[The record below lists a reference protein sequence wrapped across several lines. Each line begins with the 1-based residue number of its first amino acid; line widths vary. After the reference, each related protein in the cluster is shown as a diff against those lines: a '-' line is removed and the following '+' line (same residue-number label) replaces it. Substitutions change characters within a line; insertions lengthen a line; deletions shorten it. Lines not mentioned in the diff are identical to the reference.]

1 MNELSKL
8 VDKILEEGKE
18 YAART
23 EETAKAEAQKTLEA
37 ARAQGEKEAAAILD
51 NARRQAEAVAH
62 RAQSQMGM
70 EKRSVKLSARREAI
84 DKAFQLAMEKL
95 CAAPQEKMV
104 DFLSQMA
111 AKAASGDG
119 ELIFNQAD
127 QALGAKV
134 ADRVCQL
141 LEPRGLK
148 VALSGQTGSFRGGF
162 VLREGNI
169 ETNCTYEVL
178 IMGVQE
184 EMEPKVASV
193 LFP

>member
-8 VDKILEEGKE
+8 VDKILEEAKD
-18 YAART
+18 YAAQLEQSARG
-23 EETAKAEAQKTLEA
+23 EAEKTLEA
-37 ARAQGEKEAAAILD
+37 ARAQGKKEAGAILE

-84 DKAFQLAMEKL
+84 DKAFQLAMDKL

-104 DFLSQMA
+104 EFLSQMA
-111 AKAASGDG
+111 AKAAVTDG
-119 ELIFNQAD
+119 ELIFNEAD

-134 ADRVCQL
+134 TDRVCQL
-141 LEPRGLK
+141 LESRGLK
-148 VALSGQTGSFRGGF
+148 VALSGQQGKFRGGF
-162 VLREGNI
+162 ILREGNI

-193 LFP
+193 LFQ